1 MIEIPEG
8 VHRIRRCAIRCGA
21 EPWPFASFEENA
33 ICRHWSQRSASNPK
47 FFNGRVYIMTSGAL
61 RQDCLVGNLAATDF
75 AASLYWREA
84 GYRDRTVVDCFG
96 SAILLGSDGALIYG
110 RQTSGNIN
118 SGMLYPPGGFI
129 DQCDFFSCGMADLDG
144 SIAREVAEE
153 IGLDPGTLHRDPGYL
168 VTKDGP
174 LLSVGVIYRLAM
186 PGQEFCAQAKALLA
200 SDAAPEL
207 EALIPLACAAEAA
220 AHAMPGYARQIAAAL
235 LPG

>member
-21 EPWPFASFEENA
+21 EAWPFASCEESA
-33 ICRHWSQRSASNPK
+33 IRRHWAQRSASNPK
-47 FFNGRVYIMTSGAL
+47 FFNGRVYVMTSGAL
-61 RQDCLVGNLAATDF
+61 VQDCLVGTLAATDF
-75 AASLYWREA
+75 AASLYWRET

-96 SAILLGSDGALIYG
+96 SAILLASDRALIYG
-110 RQTSGNIN
+110 RQMSGNIN

-129 DQCDFFSCGMADLDG
+129 DRRDFDSCGTADLDG

-153 IGLDPGTLHRDPGYL
+153 MGINPGTLDRDAGYL

-174 LLSVGVIYRLAM
+174 LLSVGVIYRLAV
-186 PGQEFCAQAKALLA
+186 PGQEFCAQVKALLA

-207 EALIPLACAAEAA
+207 EALIALACAAEAA
-220 AHAMPGYARQIAAAL
+220 AHAMPGYARRIAMAL